1 MVGIWAH
8 RQKSLKDYLFKNGQ
22 KGSLAAAHIG
32 VQMRSSAGKAQG
44 AVLRSERKRR
54 IVGARTL
61 VIYTQALVMNEM
73 SVHPRVSFVS
83 VSVIKSVHKFSLQL
97 GLVWSNPNSRG
108 A

>member
-1 MVGIWAH
+1 M
-8 RQKSLKDYLFKNGQ
+8 
-22 KGSLAAAHIG
+22 
-32 VQMRSSAGKAQG
+32 
-44 AVLRSERKRR
+44 
-54 IVGARTL
+54 
-61 VIYTQALVMNEM
+61 IYTQALVMNEM

>member
-1 MVGIWAH
+1 MGYIHHIA
-8 RQKSLKDYLFKNGQ
+8 KSNVVILW
-22 KGSLAAAHIG
+22 
-32 VQMRSSAGKAQG
+32 
-44 AVLRSERKRR
+44 RKRR